1 MSDFLTVTM
10 HRCVS
15 HLGVFHVLSSSRK
28 KVYDVAITKQGVS
41 CTCPA
46 FRFARMG
53 KGCKHIME
61 RELVECGWNEQFDG
75 QKAWRGD
82 DGRLHC
88 PMCQGDVETMEVG
101 I

>member
-1 MSDFLTVTM
+1 
-10 HRCVS
+10 
-15 HLGVFHVLSSSRK
+15 
-28 KVYDVAITKQGVS
+28 
-41 CTCPA
+41 
-46 FRFARMG
+46 MG